1 MMTKYGELK
10 GMEDISLYPNG
21 YINSCRVTEFNELKT
36 SIGILIPQYETKDER
51 RKLTGTLEFYENG
64 DLMYICLDEQVNI
77 KTNIGIIPA
86 EKILFYEN
94 EKIKRIFPLNGKL
107 SGYWTEENEYNLAKI
122 IHIKNNKY
130 SFSAKFISIA
140 FYKSG
145 NLKSLTLWPMET
157 LTINN
162 ILIRKGIS
170 FYEDGE
176 IKSLE
181 PAKEVNVATPIG
193 NIKVFNNEINGLH
206 GDINSLE
213 YYDNGDI
220 KSLYT
225 CSSLIKIIN
234 EKKENFTIKP
244 ILKAGW
250 CNETIKYPVPIKV
263 DFFESF
269 IRFNEN
275 IEFQIT
281 NSSFKIESFSKNSIL
296 EELICS

>member
-21 YINSCRVTEFNELKT
+21 YIKSCRVTEFNELKT

-64 DLMYICLDEQVNI
+64 DLMYICLDEQINI

-145 NLKSLTLWPMET
+145 NLKSLT
-157 LTINN
+157 
-162 ILIRKGIS
+162 S
-170 FYEDGE
+170 Q
-176 IKSLE
+176 
-181 PAKEVNVATPIG
+181 
-193 NIKVFNNEINGLH
+193 
-206 GDINSLE
+206 
-213 YYDNGDI
+213 
-220 KSLYT
+220 
-225 CSSLIKIIN
+225 SLI
-234 EKKENFTIKP
+234 
-244 ILKAGW
+244 LKW
-250 CNETIKYPVPIKV
+250 L
-263 DFFESF
+263 
-269 IRFNEN
+269 
-275 IEFQIT
+275 
-281 NSSFKIESFSKNSIL
+281 KN
-296 EELICS
+296 